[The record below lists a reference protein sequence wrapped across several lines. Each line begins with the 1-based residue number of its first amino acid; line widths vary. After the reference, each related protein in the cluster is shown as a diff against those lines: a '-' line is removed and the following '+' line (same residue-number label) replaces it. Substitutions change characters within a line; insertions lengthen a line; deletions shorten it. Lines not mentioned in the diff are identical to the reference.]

1 LGKNSQ
7 RISWPAAKKLCR
19 LNQND
24 IEMARRLGF
33 RPDTLIRAIPDPKQ
47 KWKLPVKS
55 WIRDLHRER
64 FGVVLG
70 EKPVDLT
77 PEEFESDEEAARIYG
92 EQVYWEEYWERNE
105 Q

>member
-1 LGKNSQ
+1 MGKKPQ
-7 RISWPAAKKLCR
+7 RHSWPEAKKRCR

-33 RPDTLIRAIPDPKQ
+33 KPDGLIRAIPDPKQ
-47 KWKLPVKS
+47 KWKYPVKS
-55 WIRDLHRER
+55 WIRDLYQER
-64 FGVVLG
+64 FGEILG

-77 PEEFESDEEAARIYG
+77 PAEVVSDEEAARIYG
-92 EQVYWEEYWERNE
+92 EQVYWEDYWDRNE